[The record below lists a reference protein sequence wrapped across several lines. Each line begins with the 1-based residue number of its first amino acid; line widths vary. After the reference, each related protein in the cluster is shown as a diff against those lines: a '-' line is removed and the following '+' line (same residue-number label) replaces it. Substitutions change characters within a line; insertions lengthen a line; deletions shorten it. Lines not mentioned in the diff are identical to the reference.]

1 MSAHILP
8 YFYVH
13 WAFMVLRGLSVRMV
27 KSIETL
33 WHNVLAR
40 LTSKVSHS
48 WVDLWEALRVVVLRI
63 IATTCFGFM
72 GASAAFSQN
81 NDLEMII
88 NTLERL
94 DKDVAGIQKRLVGRE
109 PTSADAGWSPAN
121 HETRLSG
128 LEEELRV
135 LTGEIEEARYE
146 LARRIEVLDSLT
158 GKLQKSLGTIEE
170 RLLSVQPRETVTE
183 RQTPAIALETK
194 SKRSV
199 LSAAKPVVPELVARD
214 PNLEVYDSMEVLGEI
229 TSQETADSDVTLPR
243 EVISNAE
250 GTAVSVPQLSAE
262 ETYAAAYALLLKK
275 RDYVSAEQALRAFIQ
290 DYPDHKLAG
299 NAYYWLGETF
309 YVRNNYEGAAKAFAK
324 GYKNFPEGTKAPD
337 NLLKLGLSF
346 RGMGQDESACHVF
359 RKLTENY
366 PDAPAVIVTRVEQE
380 QAEAAC
386 S

>member
-1 MSAHILP
+1 MI
-8 YFYVH
+8 
-13 WAFMVLRGLSVRMV
+13 VLRGLSVKIV
-27 KSIETL
+27 KHIERL
-33 WHNVLAR
+33 WHNVPTR
-40 LTSKVSHS
+40 LTRKVSHS
-48 WVDLWEALRVVVLRI
+48 WVDVAKALRVGALRI
-63 IATTCFGFM
+63 VAAACFGVM
-72 GASAAFSQN
+72 GTNAAFSQN

-109 PTSADAGWSPAN
+109 PGSVDTGWSPAN

-135 LTGEIEEARYE
+135 LTGQIEEARYE
-146 LARRIEVLDSLT
+146 FARRIEVLDSLT
-158 GKLQKSLGTIEE
+158 GELQNRLGTIEE
-170 RLLSVQPRETVTE
+170 RLLTVQQLETVTKQQTSATSLEAKSE
-183 RQTPAIALETK
+183 RSALAAAEPVDP
-194 SKRSV
+194 V
-199 LSAAKPVVPELVARD
+199 LVERD

-229 TSQETADSDVTLPR
+229 TSQKTAGS
-243 EVISNAE
+243 EVISDVGGAK
-250 GTAVSVPQLSAE
+250 GSAPQLSAE
-262 ETYAAAYALLLKK
+262 ESYAAAYSLLLKK
-275 RDYVSAEQALRAFIQ
+275 RDYVSAERALRSFIQ

-324 GYKNFPEGTKAPD
+324 GYKNFPEGAKAPD

-359 RKLTENY
+359 RKLTQNY